1 MGFAEILIAIL
12 TISALIIIH
21 EFGHYICAVST
32 GMKVD
37 RFSVLGIGPVIV
49 RLFTYKGTEFVI
61 SAIPF
66 GAYVHIVGME
76 PEDDELGVQGALA
89 PNKDA
94 NARPL
99 GEEAHYFR
107 NRPLWARML
116 TILGGPL
123 ANYVTA
129 SLILFSVLAVSGT
142 KTVLAMDVD
151 SVQSESAK
159 AAGIATGDRLLRVAD
174 TDVTGAD
181 AHGRITAATGAH
193 KGETVAM
200 TVRRAEK
207 EVVLQVPISEQG
219 LIGIGLAEGEV
230 EFGPASLGHSAK
242 MAVYG
247 PLELTKQQL
256 QGLYALITGKI
267 DAKLSGPV
275 GIVREIARSAQRG
288 WRDLLFFAF
297 KISTLLG
304 LFNLLPLPALDG
316 GRLVFLGYELIA
328 RRPANRKVEETVH
341 GVGMLA
347 LLALIL
353 YVTIRNDIFG

>member
-76 PEDDELGVQGALA
+76 PEDDEPKARAPGA
-89 PNKDA
+89 PPD
-94 NARPL
+94 P
-99 GEEAHYFR
+99 EEAHYFR